1 MSEPLPGNNELY
13 AAEQALR
20 KIGSNVWFSGL
31 SDEWQDFLI
40 SNTVEHFDTYE
51 LSMHEAAMIMIQVFP
66 EADRKQPRTLA
77 VKPLGNRI
85 EIILSDRCMLIPK
98 KHIELNYC

>member
-51 LSMHEAAMIMIQVFP
+51 LSMHEAAMIMIQVFQKLIGNNP
-66 EADRKQPRTLA
+66 ELLQ
-77 VKPLGNRI
+77 
-85 EIILSDRCMLIPK
+85 
-98 KHIELNYC
+98 LNPWETVLK